1 MFNIKKINIMKK
13 ITKIQLLSL
22 TLIVSLPIIAI
33 LSLLVKSKADMAMY
47 KITTGNNQSYYSNSF
62 RMLGKGI
69 MFDDVY
75 GKSIILVG
83 NIDIEY
89 RKP

>member
-1 MFNIKKINIMKK
+1 MLRK
-13 ITKIQLLSL
+13 TKIQLLSL
-22 TLIVSLPIIAI
+22 SFILLLPLIAFLAFFMET
-33 LSLLVKSKADMAMY
+33 KSDNAMY
-47 KITTGNNQSYYSNSF
+47 KITTENNKSYYSNSF
-62 RMLGKGI
+62 RMLGKGV